1 MALTMDTLNPKKA
14 DLTSVFNLDR
24 TDNTDRMYRIEAYNN
39 NSKISFDSVKVYAS
53 DVDFNGTSVGSKT
66 LLTKDVEYEIVY
78 KNGRGQT
85 RATRPKSDRK
95 TPLGKRR

>member
-39 NSKISFDSVKVYAS
+39 NSKDPF
-53 DVDFNGTSVGSKT
+53 
-66 LLTKDVEYEIVY
+66 
-78 KNGRGQT
+78 
-85 RATRPKSDRK
+85 
-95 TPLGKRR
+95 